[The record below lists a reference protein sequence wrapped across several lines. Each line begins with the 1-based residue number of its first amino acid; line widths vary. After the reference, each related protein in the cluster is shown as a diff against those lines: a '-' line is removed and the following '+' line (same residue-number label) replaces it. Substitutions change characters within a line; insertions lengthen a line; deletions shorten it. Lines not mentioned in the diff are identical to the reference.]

1 MESSGTLNKMIVNES
16 LLFKPHCG
24 GVCKVNHST
33 SSWTPYVK
41 FCSFIN
47 EVGFFHSP
55 LHGPLENIPDVAAV
69 HLADASS
76 SSSSSPSSSSASN
89 FKPLYCTHTT
99 PNTHRCFQWSALL
112 RDGTGQSRDKRP
124 VLTAYLPQDGTP
136 REESP
141 ARPRC
146 LPRKVFFFGWKMFFK
161 HSAYLSHFTE

>member
-1 MESSGTLNKMIVNES
+1 MNHYCSNPIVEVCVKSITVQVVGHRMSSFAHLSMK
-16 LLFKPHCG
+16 
-24 GVCKVNHST
+24 
-33 SSWTPYVK
+33 WA
-41 FCSFIN
+41 
-47 EVGFFHSP
+47 FF
-55 LHGPLENIPDVAAV
+55 HGPLENIPDVAAV